1 MVITTTAVARHNN
14 AGQVMDDH
22 EADPTLEFAAILCSR
37 LCHDLVSPVGALANG
52 IEILAEEDD
61 PAMRGQV
68 LDLLEDSAR
77 QTSNR
82 LQFFRLAFGAG
93 GGFGGQID
101 MREARK
107 AADALLQ
114 NGKVT
119 AVWHGADRVLRKDA
133 VKLTLNLLLLASEA
147 LIRGGQLEI
156 RLEQGEDGLALD
168 IVASGERL
176 IFNDAVRAALS
187 GDVPSHQVDPRCAP
201 ARLAFLTA
209 RQLGAGINCA
219 LSPESGLR
227 LSVRL
232 PL

>member
-1 MVITTTAVARHNN
+1 
-14 AGQVMDDH
+14 MDDH
-22 EADPTLEFAAILCSR
+22 QADPALEFAAILCSR

-61 PAMRGQV
+61 PGMRGQV
-68 LDLLEDSAR
+68 LALLEDSAR

-107 AADALLQ
+107 ATDALLQ

-119 AVWHGADRVLRKDA
+119 ATWHGADRLLRKDA

-156 RLEQGEDGLALD
+156 RLEHGEEGVSLD
-168 IVASGERL
+168 ILASGERL
-176 IFNDAVRAALS
+176 IFNDAVRMALLS
-187 GDVPSHQVDPRCAP
+187 EVPSAQIDPRCAP

-209 RQLGAGINCA
+209 RQLGTQIECA
-219 LSPESGLR
+219 LLPENR
-227 LSVRL
+227 LHLSARL
-232 PL
+232 PSMVASSSPA